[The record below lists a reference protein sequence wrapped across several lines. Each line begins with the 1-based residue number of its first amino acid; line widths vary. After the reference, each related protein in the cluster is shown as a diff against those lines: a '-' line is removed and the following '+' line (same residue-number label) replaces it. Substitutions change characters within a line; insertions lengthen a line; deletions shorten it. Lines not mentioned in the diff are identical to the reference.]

1 MHPCMET
8 WDDLRILLAVH
19 RSGTLSAAARELGVN
34 QSTVSRRVA
43 RLTKVFSATLLE
55 ARSGRYAL
63 TSAGLLAL
71 QRAEVVESEIHSLER
86 QLDRLDDRPEGTV
99 RLSTPDG
106 LGSVVLAPRL
116 TAFREEHPGIELL
129 LAAES
134 PVVNLVQR
142 EADVAVRVTRSTQR
156 ELLVRRIARIGFL
169 PWATGEYLSR
179 RDGRRALREDDD
191 LVVHDS
197 PGDSPETRWLLSHVP
212 RGGCDSSPRR
222 HWASRRQSPAEW
234 GWGCCRSISVGERGS
249 SRSAPGRWSTGTSS
263 WSSTGRCR
271 ASGGSARCA
280 PSWSRRWPQCE
291 GRRWRRTRAPTDR
304 PGPRGVDGPT
314 QPEGVPRGPSA
325 G

>member
-212 RGGCDSSPRR
+212 RGRVR
-222 HWASRRQSPAEW
+222 FQSPSPLGVEAAVA
-234 GWGCCRSISVGERGS
+234 GGVGVGML
-249 SRSAPGRWSTGTSS
+249 PVYL
-263 WSSTGRCR
+263 
-271 ASGGSARCA
+271 
-280 PSWSRRWPQCE
+280 
-291 GRRWRRTRAPTDR
+291 GRRAGLLALGSGPVVHRDVFLVIHRAMSRLRRIRAVCTF
-304 PGPRGVDGPT
+304 VE
-314 QPEGVPRGPSA
+314 QA
-325 G
+325 LAAM

>member
-1 MHPCMET
+1 MRPCMET

-212 RGGCDSSPRR
+212 RGRVR
-222 HWASRRQSPAEW
+222 FQSPSPLGVEAAVA
-234 GWGCCRSISVGERGS
+234 GGVGVGML
-249 SRSAPGRWSTGTSS
+249 PVYL
-263 WSSTGRCR
+263 
-271 ASGGSARCA
+271 
-280 PSWSRRWPQCE
+280 
-291 GRRWRRTRAPTDR
+291 GRRAGLLALGSGPVVHRDVFLVIHRAMSRLRRIRAVCTF
-304 PGPRGVDGPT
+304 VE
-314 QPEGVPRGPSA
+314 QA
-325 G
+325 LAAM

>member
-212 RGGCDSSPRR
+212 RGRVR
-222 HWASRRQSPAEW
+222 FQSPSPLGVEAAVA
-234 GWGCCRSISVGERGS
+234 GGVGVGML
-249 SRSAPGRWSTGTSS
+249 PVYL
-263 WSSTGRCR
+263 
-271 ASGGSARCA
+271 
-280 PSWSRRWPQCE
+280 
-291 GRRWRRTRAPTDR
+291 GRRAGLLALGSGPVVHRDVFLVIHRAMSRLRRIRA
-304 PGPRGVDGPT
+304 VCAFVE
-314 QPEGVPRGPSA
+314 QA
-325 G
+325 LAAM